1 MGETILAKSPI
12 SGANGTT
19 AAGGSKKSIMVV
31 LAVTGIALAFAV
43 ALSSILLL
51 VIGMAP
57 TLVAFGLDRGPTRCA
72 GRSVGMLNFCGVAPY
87 LGQLWIGDHSLGG
100 LGEILLDATA
110 WLFMYGSAGLGWLLC
125 YSMPSA
131 VAMYL
136 TVRDERQVG
145 QLRSRQ
151 KVLVKEWGPAVGRMI
166 KGGGGAD

>member
-1 MGETILAKSPI
+1 MAKSPT
-12 SGANGTT
+12 SRASGTT
-19 AAGGSKKSIMVV
+19 ASGGGKNSIKLM
-31 LAVTGIALAFAV
+31 LAVIGIALAFAL
-43 ALSSILLL
+43 ALSSVLLL

-57 TLVAFGLDRGPTRCA
+57 TLVALGLDRGETRCA

-87 LGQLWIGDHSLGG
+87 VGQLWIGDHSLDG
-100 LGEILLDATA
+100 LGAILLDANA

-136 TVRDERQVG
+136 SVRDGRRAQ

-151 KVLVKEWGPAVGRMI
+151 KVLIKEWGAAVGRNI
-166 KGGGGAD
+166 ESD

>member
-1 MGETILAKSPI
+1 M
-12 SGANGTT
+12 
-19 AAGGSKKSIMVV
+19 
-31 LAVTGIALAFAV
+31 LAVIGIAVAFAV
-43 ALSSILLL
+43 ALSSVLLL

-57 TLVAFGLDRGPTRCA
+57 TLVALGFDRGETRCA

-87 LGQLWIGDHSLGG
+87 VGQLWIGDHSLDG
-100 LGEILLDATA
+100 LGAILLDVNA

-136 TVRDERQVG
+136 TVRDGRRAQ

-151 KVLVKEWGPAVGRMI
+151 KDLVKEWGSAVGRKI
-166 KGGGGAD
+166 ESD

>member
-1 MGETILAKSPI
+1 
-12 SGANGTT
+12 
-19 AAGGSKKSIMVV
+19 MVM
-31 LAVTGIALAFAV
+31 LAVIGIALAFAV

-51 VIGMAP
+51 IVGMAP
-57 TLVAFGLDRGPTRCA
+57 TLVALGLDRGATRCT

-87 LGQLWIGDHSLGG
+87 VGQLWIGDHSLDG
-100 LGEILLDATA
+100 LGAILLDANA

-136 TVRDERQVG
+136 SVRDGRRAQ

-151 KVLVKEWGPAVGRMI
+151 KVLIKEWGAAVGRNI
-166 KGGGGAD
+166 ESD